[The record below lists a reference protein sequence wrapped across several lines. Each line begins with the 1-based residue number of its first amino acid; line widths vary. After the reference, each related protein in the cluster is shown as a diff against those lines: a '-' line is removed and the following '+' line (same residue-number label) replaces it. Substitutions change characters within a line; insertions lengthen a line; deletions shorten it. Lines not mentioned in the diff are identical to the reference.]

1 MVLLTLS
8 ASRPR
13 AAASLRCPAHPDRAT
28 ERKQGM
34 RRHWLVAVK
43 HAAQTVLL
51 LVIRSLLVRFRTD
64 ARTAHDFVNTA

>member
-1 MVLLTLS
+1 
-8 ASRPR
+8 
-13 AAASLRCPAHPDRAT
+13 
-28 ERKQGM
+28 M